1 LPYDSG
7 FLLKILILHASAG
20 EGHRRA
26 AIAVESAL
34 IRSGVSQSDVQ
45 VADALDFS
53 SAFFKKSYVGF
64 YYWFIK
70 HLPVMWGVFY
80 ALLDNAFIYSLFY
93 PLRRVYNAWHG
104 RKLLKHVLETK
115 PDWIICTHFF
125 SAELLGHAKAAGKK
139 IGHLLVLVTDFHPV
153 RVWMHSGVD
162 SYWVLSEEA
171 KQTLIQ
177 RGVLQ
182 NQITAGGFPIL
193 AEFQKI
199 GDRRTILK
207 KYGFDSERLTI
218 LLTTGS
224 FGLGAQEKILAGL
237 AALQTQVQCF
247 VVCGRNQALF
257 ESLQSKKY
265 SYPVQIFG
273 FVNFMSELMDASDL
287 MVAKPGGATT
297 AEAMAKGV
305 PMIATSAIPGQE
317 TENLKFLLKEK
328 AVFSAETPEEIVS
341 IISSVVRDRAP
352 LNEKRR
358 ICDLICNP
366 RAADDLAQ
374 DRFKWVATHV

>member
-1 LPYDSG
+1 M
-7 FLLKILILHASAG
+7 KILILHASAG

-70 HLPVMWGVFY
+70 HMPVMWGVFY
-80 ALLDNAFIYSLFY
+80 ALLDHPVVYRIFY

-104 RKLLKHVLETK
+104 RKLLKYVFETK

-125 SAELLGHAKAAGKK
+125 SAELLGHAKAAGEK

-177 RGVLQ
+177 RGVLE

-199 GDRRTILK
+199 GDRRAILQ
-207 KYGFDSERLTI
+207 KYGFDSERLTV

-224 FGLGAQEKILAGL
+224 FGLGEQEKILDGL
-237 AALQTQVQCF
+237 VAIQSKVQCF
-247 VVCGRNQALF
+247 VVCGRNQTLF

-265 SYPVQIFG
+265 AYPVKIFG

-297 AEAMAKGV
+297 AEAMSKGV
-305 PMIATSAIPGQE
+305 PMVATGAIPGQE

-328 AVFSAETPEEIVS
+328 AVFSAETPEEIVH
-341 IISSVVRDRAP
+341 IISSVVSDNGL

-358 ICDLICNP
+358 ICERICNP
-366 RAADDLAQ
+366 RAAEDLAQ
-374 DRFKWVATHV
+374 ARFKLASQHV